1 MLTVATGMAYSLW
14 WSPVVQHHPTWI
26 TPGDF
31 WATVRAA
38 HFVGWGDLGGVYSA
52 TGVVVTFPG
61 LLVVLAPLVM
71 LGGHLG
77 LAESYPYYLPH
88 PSSWLL
94 YGPVE
99 IALSCFALFGLD
111 ALAERLGASSLR
123 RAFVLVVAAVVLWQ
137 VPVIWGHPEDAIALG
152 CAAYGLVAATDERFV
167 AAAWWFGAGL
177 AFQPLVGLMYPV
189 VLGAAGWRRWASM
202 IPRTILVPGFLVAV
216 PLAANFSQAF
226 RSLVTQPTYPTNPN
240 AHDTPL
246 LALAT
251 RLTGPAR
258 KAASAL
264 GSTITYPKK
273 ISARALEHFP
283 GLAQLNPN
291 APGKLHAGASHL
303 PAVVS
308 GGTPRL
314 GAVLVALVLMW
325 WVARYRHEPAMVAWA
340 AAAALAARPV
350 FEAVEFP
357 YYLAPGMAALVVVGS
372 TRRRTPMAVSLA
384 VALGAVLL
392 GYYHLGE
399 WPWWLVMLTATLLLA
414 FFAFVPASSAGQGA
428 GAAPSAA
435 LARGAAAQ
443 S

>member
-14 WSPVVQHHPTWI
+14 WSPVVQHHPMWI

-111 ALAERLGASSLR
+111 ALAERLGAGSLR
-123 RAFVLVVAAVVLWQ
+123 RAFVLLVAAVVLWQ

-251 RLTGPAR
+251 RLTGPAH

-357 YYLAPGMAALVVVGS
+357 YYLAPGLAALL
-372 TRRRTPMAVSLA
+372 AVSA
-384 VALGAVLL
+384 ATSRWRLGAGVAVGLGATLL
-392 GYYHLGE
+392 AYHHLGS
-399 WPWWLVMLTATLLLA
+399 WPWWLAITVATVALGYVSFPRWRAQSISPAHSPL
-414 FFAFVPASSAGQGA
+414 ASSAPA
-428 GAAPSAA
+428 T
-435 LARGAAAQ
+435 LTD
-443 S
+443 